1 MPNSMPNSPPHIS
14 VVLPAYNAE
23 KYLDQ
28 AVRSILAQTF
38 TDFELIIV
46 DDGSSDKTLAIAH
59 NLANDLAD
67 PRIRVIAN
75 KENRG
80 IPKTRNIGWKAA
92 TGEFIA
98 HQDADDYSHP
108 TRLEKQIAYLRKNPK
123 VGVLGTNRQ
132 TLNRKGKIRDHK
144 PMPEQAVFDDLLH
157 RNVVISASAMIRR
170 SVLEQAGGYDEWF
183 PTCEDYDLWLRIAD
197 RIAWIRS
204 LPDALY
210 VIREH
215 GDSTTTKNPRPTEL
229 YRMAALNNI
238 KGNLID
244 EMREEVMTNGIES
257 YEAHLSVAEKLELTK
272 FFASAYKKTKN
283 YGKALAEYKK
293 LAAGKGMSWK
303 IKRNIWLMRV
313 KAGAS

>member
-1 MPNSMPNSPPHIS
+1 MTHSPPHIS

-59 NLANDLAD
+59 NLAD

-108 TRLEKQIAYLRKNPK
+108 TRLEKQIAYLRKNPR

-132 TLNRKGKIRDHK
+132 TINRQGKIRDHK

-157 RNVVISASAMIRR
+157 RNLIINGSAMIRR
-170 SVLEQAGGYDEWF
+170 SVLEQADGCDEWF
-183 PTCEDYDLWLRIAD
+183 PTCEDYDLWLRIANG
-197 RIAWIRS
+197 IAWIRN

-210 VIREH
+210 VHREH
-215 GDSTTTKNPRPTEL
+215 DESMTAKDPRPTEL

-238 KGNLID
+238 KGNLT
-244 EMREEVMTNGIES
+244 EKMREEVTTKGIES
-257 YEAHLSVAEKLELTK
+257 YEAHLSAAEKLELTK

>member
-1 MPNSMPNSPPHIS
+1 MTHSPPHIS

-46 DDGSSDKTLAIAH
+46 DDGSIDNTLAIAH
-59 NLANDLAD
+59 NLAD

-108 TRLEKQIAYLRKNPK
+108 TRLEKQITYLRKNPR

-132 TLNRKGKIRDHK
+132 TINRQGKIRDHK

-157 RNVVISASAMIRR
+157 RNLIINGSAMVRR
-170 SVLEQAGGYDEWF
+170 SVLEQADGCDEWF
-183 PTCEDYDLWLRIAD
+183 RLSSDYDLWLRIAD
-197 RIAWIRS
+197 GIAWIRN
-204 LPDALY
+204 LPEALY
-210 VIREH
+210 VHREH
-215 GDSTTTKNPRPTEL
+215 DQSSTTKDPRPAEL
-229 YRMAALNNI
+229 YRMAALNNV
-238 KGNLID
+238 KGNLTD
-244 EMREEVMTNGIES
+244 GMREEVMTNGIES
-257 YEAHLSVAEKLELTK
+257 YEAHLSAAEKLELTK

-283 YGKALAEYKK
+283 YGKALAEYEK
-293 LAAGKGMSWK
+293 LAAGKWMSWK
-303 IKRNIWLMRV
+303 IRRNIWLMRV
-313 KAGAS
+313 KSRGAECFR

>member
-1 MPNSMPNSPPHIS
+1 MTHSPPHIS
-14 VVLPAYNAE
+14 VVLPVYNAE

-46 DDGSSDKTLAIAH
+46 DDGSIDNTLAIAH
-59 NLANDLAD
+59 NLANDLTD

-75 KENRG
+75 TENRG
-80 IPKTRNIGWKAA
+80 LAASCNIGWKAA

-98 HQDADDYSHP
+98 RQDADDYSHP
-108 TRLEKQIAYLRKNPK
+108 TRLEKQIAYLQKNPK

-132 TLNRKGKIRDHK
+132 TLNRKGKIRNHK

-157 RNVVISASAMIRR
+157 RNLVIHGSALIRR
-170 SVLEQAGGYDEWF
+170 SVLEQVDGYDEWF
-183 PTCEDYDLWLRIAD
+183 RLSQDYDLWLRIAD
-197 RIAWIRS
+197 GIAWIKN
-204 LPDALY
+204 LPEGLY

-215 GDSTTTKNPRPTEL
+215 GESSTAKDPRPAEL
-229 YRMAALNNI
+229 YRMAALNNV
-238 KGNLID
+238 KGNLTD
-244 EMREEVMTNGIES
+244 EMREEVTTKGIES
-257 YEAHLSVAEKLELTK
+257 YEAHLSAAEKLELTK

-303 IKRNIWLMRV
+303 IRRNIWLMKWR
-313 KAGAS
+313 AQ

>member
-1 MPNSMPNSPPHIS
+1 MTHSPPHIS

-46 DDGSSDKTLAIAH
+46 DDGSIDKTLAIAH
-59 NLANDLAD
+59 NYTD

-75 KENRG
+75 TENRG
-80 IPKTRNIGWKAA
+80 LAASCNIGWKAA

-98 HQDADDYSHP
+98 RQDADDYSYP
-108 TRLEKQIAYLRKNPK
+108 TRFEKQIAYLLKNPK
-123 VGVLGTNRQ
+123 VGILGTNRQ
-132 TLNRKGKIRDHK
+132 TINRKGKIRDHK
-144 PMPEQAVFDDLLH
+144 PLPEQAVFDDLLH
-157 RNVVISASAMIRR
+157 RNLVVHGSALIRR
-170 SVLEQAGGYDEWF
+170 SVLEQVGGYDEWF
-183 PTCEDYDLWLRIAD
+183 RLSQDYDLWLRIAD
-197 RIAWIRS
+197 RIAWIKS
-204 LPDALY
+204 LPEALY

-215 GDSTTTKNPRPTEL
+215 GESSTAKDPRPAEL

-238 KGNLID
+238 KGNLTD

-257 YEAHLSVAEKLELTK
+257 YEAHFSAAEQLELTK
-272 FFASAYKKTKN
+272 FLASAYKKTKN

-293 LAAGKGMSWK
+293 LAVKNGISWK
-303 IKRNIWLMRV
+303 IRRNILLMKWRV
-313 KAGAS
+313 E

>member
-1 MPNSMPNSPPHIS
+1 MPDSSPHIS

-28 AVRSILAQTF
+28 AVGSILAQTF

-46 DDGSSDKTLAIAH
+46 DDGSIDKTLAIAH

-75 KENRG
+75 KENCG

-108 TRLEKQIAYLRKNPK
+108 TRLEKQIAYLLKNPK
-123 VGVLGTNRQ
+123 VGILGTNRQ
-132 TLNRKGKIRDHK
+132 TINRKGKIRDHK

-157 RNVVISASAMIRR
+157 RNLVVHGSALIRR

-183 PTCEDYDLWLRIAD
+183 LICEDYDLWLRIAD
-197 RIAWIRS
+197 KIAWVRN

-210 VIREH
+210 VHREH
-215 GDSTTTKNPRPTEL
+215 DDSMTAKDPRPTEL

-238 KGNLID
+238 KGNLT
-244 EMREEVMTNGIES
+244 EKMREEVMTNGIES
-257 YEAHLSVAEKLELTK
+257 YEAHLSAAEQLELTK
-272 FFASAYKKTKN
+272 FLASAYKKTKN

-293 LAAGKGMSWK
+293 LAAKNGMSWK
-303 IKRNIWLMRV
+303 IRRNILLMKWR
-313 KAGAS
+313 AE

>member
-1 MPNSMPNSPPHIS
+1 MTHSPPHIS

-46 DDGSSDKTLAIAH
+46 DDGSIDNTLVIAH

-108 TRLEKQIAYLRKNPK
+108 TRLEKQITYLRKNPK

-132 TLNRKGKIRDHK
+132 TLNRQGKIRDHK

-157 RNVVISASAMIRR
+157 RNLIINGSAMVRR
-170 SVLEQAGGYDEWF
+170 SVLEQADGYDEWF

-197 RIAWIRS
+197 GIAWIRN

-210 VIREH
+210 VHREH
-215 GDSTTTKNPRPTEL
+215 DESMTAKDPGDL
-229 YRMAALNNI
+229 IAWRMLALAVATGLVTQADV
-238 KGNLID
+238 KRYYED
-244 EMREEVMTNGIES
+244 GIETFAMEMPS
-257 YEAHLSVAEKLELTK
+257 QLKLEYLT
-272 FFASAYKKTKN
+272 
-283 YGKALAEYKK
+283 L
-293 LAAGKGMSWK
+293 LAAGLKNAKQYKQSLDAFLELKNLTGWNLKVGRNVVQMW
-303 IKRNIWLMRV
+303 IKSRE
-313 KAGAS
+313 